1 MSSPASGV
9 YGEKQLATGASPV
22 ESVQEDI
29 LREHT
34 CEKALGTRLTCH
46 LYNAEAV
53 VEVGRGLVTRDAL
66 LNTKNMYDEKFC
78 LYS

>member
-34 CEKALGTRLTCH
+34 CEKALGTR
-46 LYNAEAV
+46 YNAEAV